1 MVFQSPTDGRLTR
14 KEIDRLVNDWIGVNG
29 GYLGDFS
36 YRTHDRFWMDMCERE
51 VNTSA
56 FPGTTRMCFE
66 NTLFEASALEQ
77 AAALRAI
84 LDEYSLPSDVDPAR
98 RRFRTPALR
107 DQIIGWASRLELGEI
122 PVSVELES
130 ASEIVKR
137 ALDDADTLMRSS
149 GPQSAVD
156 RVHTAMHGY
165 LHRLCDEARITV
177 ASERPTMTQLFKSL
191 RTNSPILADLGVRSE
206 EVSRIVGSLATILDA
221 LNPVRNNASVAHP
234 NDTLIG
240 EPEARLVINTV
251 RSLLSY
257 FESKRRQQ
265 STTAQQL

>member
-1 MVFQSPTDGRLTR
+1 MISQTQTDGRLTR
-14 KEIDRLVNDWIGVNG
+14 KEIDQLVNDWIGVNG

-36 YRTHDRFWMDMCERE
+36 YRSHDRFWMNTCELE
-51 VNTSA
+51 VDTAA

-84 LDEYSLPSDVDPAR
+84 LDDYPPLVEVDAAR
-98 RRFRTPALR
+98 HKFRTTPLR
-107 DQIIGWASRLELGEI
+107 DQMIGWVSRLELREI

-130 ASEIVKR
+130 ASEIVRR
-137 ALDDADTLMRSS
+137 ALDDADTLIRSS

-165 LHRLCDEARITV
+165 LQRLCNEAGV
-177 ASERPTMTQLFKSL
+177 AVAGGRPTMTQLFKSL
-191 RTNSPILADLGVRSE
+191 RTASPILADLGVRSE
-206 EVSRIVGSLATILDA
+206 EMSKILGSTATILDA

-240 EPEARLVINTV
+240 EPEARLVINIVKT
-251 RSLLSY
+251 LLSY
-257 FESKRRQQ
+257 FEAKRRQQ
-265 STTAQQL
+265 TTTAKL